1 MTLGPTRRTT
11 SPAVLV
17 ADDDAA
23 IRASVSDILRLEGYV
38 VAEAEDETTAT
49 TLLRTRQFD
58 ALVLDDRMSELDAM
72 AMLDAM
78 DTAPPAVIMSSDD
91 VDSIGRKDLAV
102 RGIGYLRKP
111 VDPEHLLDAVA
122 TAVGRRRPTESTV

>member
-1 MTLGPTRRTT
+1 MTLGPTRRTA

-23 IRASVSDILRLEGYV
+23 IRTTVSDILRHEGYV
-38 VAEAEDETTAT
+38 VAEAEDGTTAQS
-49 TLLRTRQFD
+49 LLRTRQFD
-58 ALVLDDRMSELDAM
+58 ALVLDDRMSELDGM
-72 AMLDAM
+72 AMLEAM
-78 DTAPPAVIMSSDD
+78 DTVPPAVIMSADD

-122 TAVGRRRPTESTV
+122 TAVGRRRPTS